1 MRFICSLM
9 VLVIIS
15 TRSFGQ
21 DDMIY
26 NTKDLDDLKSLPDK
40 WEKYWNKHNMDS
52 LSTMLTE
59 DVDFVNLAGVWLK
72 GKTASIKLLRLVHQ
86 TTFKSSVWT
95 TDSIKIRYVKPD
107 LAILHIGWGLS
118 GDVDPDGTNRKP
130 KHGIFTWVV
139 IKEKEQ
145 WKLLEMDNVNIK

>member
-21 DDMIY
+21 EDMIY

-59 DVDFVNLAGVWLK
+59 DVDFVNLAGIWLK
-72 GKTASIKLLRLVHQ
+72 GKTASINLLRLVHQ

-95 TDSIKIRYVKPD
+95 TDSVKIRYVKPD

-118 GDVDPDGTNRKP
+118 GDVDPDGTNRNP

>member
-1 MRFICSLM
+1 MRFICSLV
-9 VLVIIS
+9 VLVVIS
-15 TRSFGQ
+15 IRSFSQ
-21 DDMIY
+21 EDMIY
-26 NTKDLDDLKSLPDK
+26 NKKDLGDLKSLPDK

-72 GKTASIKLLRLVHQ
+72 GKTESIQLLRLVHQ
-86 TTFKSSVWT
+86 TTFKSSIWI
-95 TDSIKIRYVKPD
+95 TDSVKIRYVKPD

-118 GDVDPDGTNRKP
+118 GDVDPDGTNRIP

-145 WKLLEMDNVNIK
+145 WKLLAIDNVNIK

>member
-1 MRFICSLM
+1 MRLICSLM

-21 DDMIY
+21 EDMIY
-26 NTKDLDDLKSLPDK
+26 NTKDLSDLKLLPDK

-52 LSTMLTE
+52 LSTMLTD

-72 GKTASIKLLRLVHQ
+72 GKTATIKLLRLVHQ
-86 TTFKSSVWT
+86 TTFKNSVWT
-95 TDSIKIRYVKPD
+95 TDSVKIRYIKPD

-130 KHGIFTWVV
+130 KHGIFTWLV

-145 WKLLEMDNVNIK
+145 WMLLEMDNVNIK